1 MGGQVGRRESG
12 LAGGAATGGTR
23 VSPPAKGETVVSVS
37 EQPVEERRRQRRC
50 PSCGAT
56 GMIRGCRVPGVQIQV
71 ITDEGDRISGPIS
84 LYSDVCVECGLTS
97 FYARRDDVGRA
108 CTSAIEELGTELE

>member
-1 MGGQVGRRESG
+1 MSS
-12 LAGGAATGGTR
+12 L
-23 VSPPAKGETVVSVS
+23 PAN
-37 EQPVEERRRQRRC
+37 ERRRPRSC

-71 ITDEGDRISGPIS
+71 VTDDGQQRSGLIG

-97 FYARRDDVGRA
+97 FYARR
-108 CTSAIEELGTELE
+108 EEVTGELEKLA